1 MRPEKQNLTKEYL
14 ARLNASP
21 FFIVVNY
28 KGLKVSHITEL
39 RKRLTAAGA
48 EVHIIKNSIFRIAA
62 KEAGVGDFNGSLGGQ
77 LAVVT
82 GKRDISTA
90 AKVLKTYGKE
100 LDRIS
105 VHFGYLNNQRLEQPD
120 ILALADLPGLDVLR
134 GKLLGLFN
142 APASTLVR
150 LLNTPASQLARVL
163 QAQQELL
170 EKQAEVPV
178 EAAPAVA
185 AA

>member
-28 KGLKVSHITEL
+28 KGLKVGRLTEL
-39 RKRLTAAGA
+39 RKRLNKAGA
-48 EVHIIKNSIFRIAA
+48 EVHVVKNSIFCLAA
-62 KEAGVGDFNGSLGGQ
+62 KEAGVNNLTGTLTGQ
-77 LAVVT
+77 MAVVT
-82 GKRDISTA
+82 GKKDISAA
-90 AKVLKTYGKE
+90 AKVVKTFGAEFDRLK
-100 LDRIS
+100 IQ
-105 VHFGYLNNQRLEQPD
+105 FGFLNNLRLEQAA
-120 ILALADLPGLDVLR
+120 ILTLADLPSIEILRSQFLGVL
-134 GKLLGLFN
+134 N

-163 QAQQELL
+163 QAQKDKL
-170 EKQAEVPV
+170 EK
-178 EAAPAVA
+178 A